1 MNNVAIAHTTAGKET
16 FLELFRIQPG
26 IPFDRAFDELSVL
39 LGCIRHLTFEAEMEK
54 DAIVLSAAHYL
65 SAFAKA
71 LINDMELARQRN
83 R

>member
-26 IPFDRAFDELSVL
+26 IPFDRAFDELSML

-54 DAIVLSAAHYL
+54 DRIALSAAHYL

>member
-1 MNNVAIAHTTAGKET
+1 MNNVAIARTTAGKET

-54 DAIVLSAAHYL
+54 DAIALSAAHYL

-71 LINDMELARQRN
+71 LINDMELARQRK

>member
-1 MNNVAIAHTTAGKET
+1 MTNAAITCTTVGET
-16 FLELFRIQPG
+16 NFLELFCIQPG
-26 IPFDRAFDELSVL
+26 IPFDRAFEELSVL

-54 DAIVLSAAHYL
+54 DAIAISSAHYL

-71 LINDMELARQRN
+71 LINDMELARQRS